1 MIFFGAGGPRICA
14 VCAFAALIFGGAL
27 GVAGAAPA
35 PEEAAPAAPA
45 PAEKERPGGYQ
56 GVVGELRSWD
66 LEAAG
71 RLLSELRQKSPGLP
85 EWDALEGA
93 KAYLEGNYAVS
104 IARLN
109 EALRKS
115 PGDSE
120 WLELRLHVK
129 QSQAGIKGFRIHR
142 TENFEIHYH
151 PGTDSVLLPY
161 ISGALEAAHRIFGK
175 ELGVSLKN
183 RVRVE
188 VFSDPDR
195 FHKASTLRRRDI
207 EKGVVGLTK
216 FNKILLISP
225 GALQRGYRWLDTAVH
240 EYVHFLITK
249 GTRNRTPIWLHEGI
263 AKFLEK
269 KWRTKLNL
277 PTLNPVDEA
286 LLAKARANDSFISFK
301 RMEPSLIYLKS
312 AEEVQLAYAEGAS
325 VADFIQRRG
334 GKSALR
340 RMLRAIREGDNK
352 NRPPKGAKG
361 AVGPMARRARPS
373 LVELEST
380 GPPQSAGPGL
390 RALFGV
396 ELAQFE
402 ELWKK
407 DLKNKPLRVQSGTR
421 VRKFRLKAT
430 GPIDES
436 GADLAALNS
445 AVARRRTRL
454 ADRLW
459 LRGRVKA
466 AWVEYRRALRD
477 EPASPEILNRMARV
491 EIRLGRPDRALR
503 SLEKAVAVDPD
514 YGASY
519 IHRGIAFEM
528 KKNLKSA
535 RRAWEEAIHINPF
548 NPLPH
553 DRLAFIYEREGLME
567 KAKRELGLSRQL
579 GRN

>member
-1 MIFFGAGGPRICA
+1 LA
-14 VCAFAALIFGGAL
+14 
-27 GVAGAAPA
+27 
-35 PEEAAPAAPA
+35 
-45 PAEKERPGGYQ
+45 Q
-56 GVVGELRSWD
+56 
-66 LEAAG
+66 
-71 RLLSELRQKSPGLP
+71 LRQTSPGLP

-93 KAYLEGNYAVS
+93 RAYLEGNYTVS
-104 IARLN
+104 LARLN

-115 PGDSE
+115 PDDSE

-129 QSQAGIKGFRIHR
+129 QSQAGIQGFRVHR
-142 TENFEIHYH
+142 TKNFEIHYN

-161 ISGALEAAHRIFGK
+161 ISVALETAHGVFGK
-175 ELGVSLKN
+175 ELGVSLKK

-216 FNKILLISP
+216 FNKVLIISP

-249 GTRNRTPIWLHEGI
+249 GTRNQTPIWLHEGI

-277 PTLNPVDEA
+277 PALNPVDEA
-286 LLAKARANDSFISFK
+286 LLAKAQAKDSFISFK
-301 RMEPSLIYLKS
+301 RMEPSLIYLKT

-334 GKSALR
+334 GRGALR
-340 RMLRAIREGDNK
+340 RMLRAIREGEKKNK
-352 NRPPKGAKG
+352 SPKGAKG
-361 AVGPMARRARPS
+361 AGGPMAHRARPS

-396 ELAQFE
+396 ELAAFE

-407 DLKNKPLRVQSGTR
+407 DLKSRPLRVHSGAR

-445 AVARRRTRL
+445 AVARRRARL

-459 LRGRVKA
+459 MRGRVKA

-477 EPASPEILNRMARV
+477 EPTSPELLNRMARV
-491 EIRLGRPDRALR
+491 EIRLGRPGRALR

-528 KKNLKSA
+528 SKKLKSA

-553 DRLAFIYEREGLME
+553 DRLAFIYKREGLLK